1 VSIGEQVAG
10 ELPTVELPT
19 LELPTVVL
27 ADDHAA
33 VRAGVRLAL
42 ELGGFKVVA
51 EATTADDAVAAAL
64 RDRPSLCLLD
74 IYMPGGGI
82 AAAERIAASLP
93 DTAIVMLTVS
103 SSEQDL
109 FAALR
114 AGASGYLL
122 KTTDPERLPLE
133 LHGVLRGDAAL
144 PRALTTRLIE
154 EFRRRGRLRRLPLAG
169 RIELTDREVDV
180 LELLR
185 QGHSTMVIAQRLGIS
200 VVTVRRHISA
210 MMAKFNVRSR
220 DAMLEALD
228 RRERRE

>member
-1 VSIGEQVAG
+1 VSLGEHVAG
-10 ELPTVELPT
+10 EV
-19 LELPTVVL
+19 PTVVL

-33 VRAGVRLAL
+33 TRAGVRLAL

-51 EATTADDAVAAAL
+51 EAANTEDVVAAAL
-64 RDRPSLCLLD
+64 RDRPSVCLLD

-103 SSEQDL
+103 ASQQDL
-109 FAALR
+109 FDSLR

-122 KTTDPERLPLE
+122 KTTDPDRLPLA
-133 LHGVLRGDAAL
+133 LHGVLKGDAAL
-144 PRALTTRLIE
+144 PRALTALLIE
-154 EFRRRGRLRRLPLAG
+154 EFRRRGKLRRLPLAG
-169 RIELTDREVDV
+169 RVELTEREVDV

-185 QGHSTMVIAQRLGIS
+185 QGQSTMAIAQRLGIS

-210 MMAKFNVRSR
+210 MMSKFSVRSR
-220 DAMLEALD
+220 DAMIEALD
-228 RRERRE
+228 RAERRD

>member
-1 VSIGEQVAG
+1 VSIGEKVAG
-10 ELPTVELPT
+10 ELSAAELSAV
-19 LELPTVVL
+19 ELPTVVL

-33 VRAGVRLAL
+33 TRAGVRLAL

-51 EATTADDAVAAAL
+51 EATSADDVVAAAL
-64 RDRPSLCLLD
+64 RERPSVCLLD

-93 DTAIVMLTVS
+93 DTSIVMLTVS
-103 SSEQDL
+103 ASEQDL

-122 KTTDPERLPLE
+122 KTIDPERLPLA

-144 PRALTTRLIE
+144 PPALTARLIE

-169 RIELTDREVDV
+169 RVELTEREVDV

-185 QGHSTMVIAQRLGIS
+185 QGHSTRAIAQRLGIS

-210 MMAKFNVRSR
+210 MMTKFNVRSR

-228 RRERRE
+228 RGERRD